1 MIPAQRSKIEYQG
14 FRKKLNPYLLYARD
28 AVVLVLKI
36 VSQPK

>member
-1 MIPAQRSKIEYQG
+1 MQRRNIEYQG
-14 FRKKLNPYLLYARD
+14 FRKNLKPYLLYARE